1 MVSTAP
7 LFLVSSCLHGI
18 LIGSKTHPGDSWIA
32 SAELNLSSQHLLHFP
47 WMMSMSESGRKQ
59 VEQVWIFVC
68 KCECAKKHI
77 LIFFITQMNF
87 YFKSHFFL
95 GWHSQFFHLS
105 PFPGVV
111 SEYQEGLWGV
121 WWGCT
126 WSPFSLSS
134 IHYGS
139 CWEVPSHLASLST
152 QGVAEATSF
161 PASLPLLWAKKPC
174 WGHGGA

>member
-18 LIGSKTHPGDSWIA
+18 LIGNKDPPWWLMDCQCWTKSFKPTLTSFSLDDVNVWVREKTGRA
-32 SAELNLSSQHLLHFP
+32 GMNLCLQIR
-47 WMMSMSESGRKQ
+47 MY
-59 VEQVWIFVC
+59 
-68 KCECAKKHI
+68 KKTRFD
-77 LIFFITQMNF
+77 FFIMQMNF
-87 YFKSHFFL
+87 YFKFHFFPE
-95 GWHSQFFHLS
+95 WHSPFFHLS

-111 SEYQEGLWGV
+111 SECQEGLWGV

-134 IHYGS
+134 MHYGS

-161 PASLPLLWAKKPC
+161 PASLPLLWVKKPC